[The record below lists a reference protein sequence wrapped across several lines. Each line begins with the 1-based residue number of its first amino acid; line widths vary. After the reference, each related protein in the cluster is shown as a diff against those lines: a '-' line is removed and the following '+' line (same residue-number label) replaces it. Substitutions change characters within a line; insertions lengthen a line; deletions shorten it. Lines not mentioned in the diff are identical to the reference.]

1 MIFLFNF
8 DFIIKTRFLIYQFE
22 EIMIKLIEHPI
33 VEHNLTLI
41 RNKNTSNAEFRN
53 AADIITIFL
62 ASSALEN
69 LNLAEVSI
77 ETPMEPT
84 IGKMINSDVVV
95 VPVLRAGLS
104 LLGTFARILPS
115 AKISFIGLA
124 RNEED
129 FKTNEYYFSLP
140 NTDPDAMFIILE
152 MMIATGGSVCSTLS
166 RLQLEGASD
175 FTVCSIIAAPEGIE
189 NIITEFPDARII
201 TTSLDRELNS
211 NKYILP
217 GLGDAGD
224 RWCGV

>member
-1 MIFLFNF
+1 
-8 DFIIKTRFLIYQFE
+8 
-22 EIMIKLIEHPI
+22 MIKLIEHPI
-33 VEHNLTLI
+33 VKHNLAIL
-41 RNKNTSNAEFRN
+41 RNKNTSNNDFRSS
-53 AADIITIFL
+53 ASTIANFL
-62 ASSALEN
+62 AVEAYSE
-69 LNLAEVSI
+69 LNLKEISV
-77 ETPMEPT
+77 ETPMEAT
-84 IGKMINSDVVV
+84 TGYAITSDIVV

-104 LLGTFARILPS
+104 LLSSFTSLLPS

-129 FKTNEYYFSLP
+129 FKANEYYFSLP
-140 NTDPDAMFIILE
+140 QTSNDTKFIILE

-175 FTVCSIIAAPEGIE
+175 FTVCSIISAPEGIE
-189 NIITEFPDARII
+189 NILAEFPETRVI
-201 TTSLDRELNS
+201 TASLDRELNE